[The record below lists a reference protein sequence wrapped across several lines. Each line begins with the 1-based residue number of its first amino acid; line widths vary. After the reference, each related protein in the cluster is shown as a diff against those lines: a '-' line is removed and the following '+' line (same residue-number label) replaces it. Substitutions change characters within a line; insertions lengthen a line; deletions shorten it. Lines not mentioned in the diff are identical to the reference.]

1 MTTPLQ
7 ALRSARNLGALLL
20 TLCLLS
26 IGGSPAWSETIVFDQ
41 GKRQLTVSISE
52 QFPEQARDQLKQW
65 IKQLSHS
72 LTLVYGHWPRDRW
85 AIEVEP
91 VSGNVDDPIPWAQV
105 HREDIDRV
113 AFYVVSS
120 ATAQTLEREWTG
132 YHELS
137 HLLLPYRGW
146 GDTWFSEGLATYYQ
160 NILQARAGVI
170 SEAQMWQKLHDG
182 FERGKADNRFH
193 GQTLL
198 QVNQKMRENGG
209 YMRVYWSGAWYFLAA
224 DIRLRELSGGAHS
237 LDNALEQLNRCC
249 AQGSLS
255 VADIIAQMDRSNDQD
270 VFGQLYQQVY
280 RSRQMPAFE
289 PLFTH
294 LGISVV
300 DGQVELQQQGN
311 AALRRRQFL
320 NSTAM

>member
-1 MTTPLQ
+1 MTTTPLV
-7 ALRSARNLGALLL
+7 LRSARNLGAILLV
-20 TLCLLS
+20 LCLIS
-26 IGGSPAWSETIVFDQ
+26 IAPPQAWGQALVLDQ
-41 GKRQLTVSISE
+41 GKRQLEVSISE
-52 QFPEQARDQLKQW
+52 QFPQQTRDQLSQW
-65 IKQLSHS
+65 IKHLAHS

-91 VSGNVDDPIPWAQV
+91 VSGSIDDPIPWAQV

-120 ATAQTLEREWTG
+120 ATAQTLKREWTG

-170 SEAQMWQKLHDG
+170 SETQMWQKLHDG
-182 FERGKADNRFH
+182 FERGQADNRFH

-224 DIRLRELSGGAHS
+224 DIRLRELSDGS
-237 LDNALEQLNRCC
+237 QSMDNALEQLNRCC
-249 AQGSLS
+249 ARKSLS
-255 VADIIAQMDRSNDQD
+255 VADIIAHMDKGNDQE
-270 VFGQLYQQVY
+270 VFGQLYQQVH
-280 RSRQMPAFE
+280 RSRQVPSFE
-289 PLFTH
+289 KLFTH

-300 DGQVELQQQGN
+300 NGEVKLQQQGA

>member
-1 MTTPLQ
+1 MKTLMQ
-7 ALRSARNLGALLL
+7 ALRSARKPGTLLL
-20 TLCLLS
+20 ILCLLS
-26 IGGSPAWSETIVFDQ
+26 IWGHPAWSETIVLDQ

-52 QFPEQARDQLKQW
+52 QFPEQTRDQLNQW
-65 IKQLSHS
+65 IKHLSHS

-85 AIEVEP
+85 AIEIEP
-91 VSGNVDDPIPWAQV
+91 VSGSLDDPIPWAQV

-113 AFYVVSS
+113 AFYVVSNT
-120 ATAQTLEREWTG
+120 TAQTLKREWTG

-170 SEAQMWQKLHDG
+170 SETQMWQKLHDG
-182 FERGKADNRFH
+182 FERGKADDRFH

-224 DIRLRELSGGAHS
+224 DIRLRELSDGAQS

-249 AQGSLS
+249 ARGSLS
-255 VADIIAQMDRSNDQD
+255 VAAIIAQMDRGNDQD
-270 VFGQLYQQVY
+270 VFAQLYQQVH
-280 RSRQMPAFE
+280 RSRQMPSFE

-300 DGQVELQQQGN
+300 NGVVELQQQGD